1 MEDTGTVAGFQWS
14 TARQTGSWR
23 ASVRRR
29 FWGRRCTSVFRGV
42 CGPGSRRIA
51 LLLRSRV
58 KWFDA
63 QKGYGFIRRDGESDV
78 FVHYSAILEEGYRTL
93 NDGEEVEYE
102 IVETDRGPQAR
113 NVRRLQKQEAAQ
125 QEE

>member
-1 MEDTGTVAGFQWS
+1 M
-14 TARQTGSWR
+14 
-23 ASVRRR
+23 
-29 FWGRRCTSVFRGV
+29 
-42 CGPGSRRIA
+42 
-51 LLLRSRV
+51 LLRSRV

>member
-1 MEDTGTVAGFQWS
+1 
-14 TARQTGSWR
+14 
-23 ASVRRR
+23 
-29 FWGRRCTSVFRGV
+29 
-42 CGPGSRRIA
+42 
-51 LLLRSRV
+51 
-58 KWFDA
+58 
-63 QKGYGFIRRDGESDV
+63 
-78 FVHYSAILEEGYRTL
+78 VHYSAILEEGYRTL